1 MENKL
6 KILVIAAHGSRK
18 QTSNIE
24 VERLTQRLAKK
35 MENQFDQ
42 VKYAFLQIAEPLLE
56 TILNDLAQSGASQ
69 VVVFPFF
76 IGSGS
81 HILEDIPNLVKKVG
95 QTYPDITFTLTRHL
109 GAIEAIETVIVDEV
123 CG

>member
-1 MENKL
+1 M

-18 QTSNIE
+18 QASNIE

-35 MENQFDQ
+35 MEKQFDQ
-42 VKYAFLQIAEPLLE
+42 VKHAFLQLADPLLE
-56 TILNDLAQSGASQ
+56 TTLNDLAQSGTSQ
-69 VVVFPFF
+69 IVVFPFF

-95 QTYPDITFTLTRHL
+95 QTYPDITFTLIRHL